1 MVKAV
6 AALLLVVAVSNVGA
20 LECPSGSLP
29 YSNEELNEMEGQK
42 INEKLDKLEVTC
54 TVNGVDAWCYS
65 VLLPNE
71 ASTVIFHCAD
81 PSTARECAQLSAQ
94 GKLCNDEGTFCCCNS
109 SVCKAVLSYPFIKNN
124 GTHVVPL
131 PISNEEHQTTPAMP
145 SKQENSAEIKKG
157 RLVLPNASSEEHQHN
172 DTSHQTEDV
181 HQNNSTNTSDQS
193 QEITTSSEDSTNAS
207 SENSSGNS
215 TIVNLS
221 ILERGY
227 NKNDRSNEILMT
239 NRSSAEDQL
248 MEVKANGLTE
258 NKINS
263 HSANDSKENS
273 TEALDSNLSSETSND
288 AEIHVTPHVNSTSL
302 SSMNRS
308 NENFKRS
315 TMVHKL
321 TNESNSSMTAEG
333 SHEDHLKPKK
343 DKINQSA
350 DESAARN
357 VTQHVHKEHSV
368 VNKVLSENVTA
379 NSNSTEIEKSS
390 EHRVLIKE
398 NVSIQ
403 NATVDNSMETENE
416 TIEHEQEFIQN
427 ATQTDPEKEDQLNN
441 HTATHIS
448 DLHSGKENS
457 TIDHEQHLSEKLISA
472 DLANSAD
479 DGNMSNA
486 TSEKV
491 HDLTHDVVKADSA
504 EDHNNH
510 TVITSS
516 TENLENSTHKSV
528 EGSKEIMD
536 KPTNHSLESAEATE
550 PPSMKDLCPV
560 LPTTPCADCSRSTT
574 DAASKDPEEDSPE
587 CPAALSGGIPPTT
600 VMWVMWIAPWI
611 ILLPIICV
619 LFYLLRKS
627 GKAVERLTE
636 ASTSPTVTVA
646 KTSGGL

>member
-20 LECPSGSLP
+20 LECPSGSLH
-29 YSNEELNEMEGQK
+29 YSNEELSEMEGQK
-42 INEKLDKLEVTC
+42 VNEKLDKLEVTC
-54 TVNGVDAWCYS
+54 TVNTADAWCYS

-71 ASTVIFHCAD
+71 APTVIFHCAD

-94 GKLCNDEGTFCCCNS
+94 GKLCNDEGTFCCCNT

-131 PISNEEHQTTPAMP
+131 PISNEEHQTTPAML

-181 HQNNSTNTSDQS
+181 HQENSTNTSDQS
-193 QEITTSSEDSTNAS
+193 QEITTSLKDSTNAS
-207 SENSSGNS
+207 SENSSENS

-221 ILERGY
+221 ILERGD

-239 NRSSAEDQL
+239 NRSSTEDQL
-248 MEVKANGLTE
+248 VEVKANGLTE

-263 HSANDSKENS
+263 PHSVNDSKENS
-273 TEALDSNLSSETSND
+273 TEALDSNLSSETSKD
-288 AEIHVTPHVNSTSL
+288 AEIHVTPHENSTSL

-343 DKINQSA
+343 DKINQSTDA
-350 DESAARN
+350 SAARN

-368 VNKVLSENVTA
+368 VNKVLSEN
-379 NSNSTEIEKSS
+379 
-390 EHRVLIKE
+390 
-398 NVSIQ
+398 
-403 NATVDNSMETENE
+403 
-416 TIEHEQEFIQN
+416 
-427 ATQTDPEKEDQLNN
+427 
-441 HTATHIS
+441 
-448 DLHSGKENS
+448 
-457 TIDHEQHLSEKLISA
+457 
-472 DLANSAD
+472 
-479 DGNMSNA
+479 
-486 TSEKV
+486 
-491 HDLTHDVVKADSA
+491 ADSA

-516 TENLENSTHKSV
+516 TENLENSTHMSV

-560 LPTTPCADCSRSTT
+560 LPTTPCPDCSRSTT
-574 DAASKDPEEDSPE
+574 DAASKDPEEDAPE

-646 KTSGGL
+646 KTNGGL